1 MGLALVGVSHHDVPL
16 SALDELSR
24 DAGALA
30 HDLMGDPMAA
40 VQGAVVL
47 STCNRVELYVEAE
60 DPLRAADVARDL
72 LLQRTGDLVDV
83 PAPQLGADVARH
95 LFSVAAGL
103 ESMIVGEDE
112 ISGQVRRAL
121 THARHDRT
129 TSPSLERLFQAA
141 SSTSRRVA
149 ATTGLGAA
157 GRSIVSVG
165 LDLVE
170 DESGSLE
177 NKEVLLIGTGAF
189 ARVVHA
195 AVLRRGSRP
204 PMVFSLSGR
213 AQRFTHTHGGVAISQ
228 AALVDALH
236 AADLVVA
243 CSGAPH
249 VMLDAPTLAVVT
261 EHRETPLP
269 VLDLALTPDVD
280 GEARVLPSVRV
291 IDLEVIS
298 RHAPAEHG
306 EAVTRAH
313 RLVNDAVET
322 FEQRESERGA
332 DAVVVALRDH
342 VFGVMGREVERARR
356 RLPAVEADM
365 IEACLRRFA
374 GELLHE
380 PTTRARQFTREGFAD
395 EFDQSMRTVFGL
407 EPDHTDA

>member
-1 MGLALVGVSHHDVPL
+1 MV
-16 SALDELSR
+16 
-24 DAGALA
+24 
-30 HDLMGDPMAA
+30 
-40 VQGAVVL
+40 
-47 STCNRVELYVEAE
+47 
-60 DPLRAADVARDL
+60 
-72 LLQRTGDLVDV
+72 
-83 PAPQLGADVARH
+83 
-95 LFSVAAGL
+95 
-103 ESMIVGEDE
+103 VGEDE

-121 THARHDRT
+121 TYARHDRT

-141 SSTSRRVA
+141 SATSRRVA

-165 LDLVE
+165 PDLVE
-170 DESGSLE
+170 HASGSLA
-177 NKEVLLIGTGAF
+177 NRSILLVGTGAF

-204 PMVFSLSGR
+204 PMVFSRSGR
-213 AQRFTHTHGGVAISQ
+213 AQRFTDTHGGVPVSQ
-228 AALVDALH
+228 ADLMDSLH
-236 AADLVVA
+236 AADVVVT

-261 EHRETPLP
+261 EHRERPLP
-269 VLDLALTPDVD
+269 VLDLALTSDVD
-280 GEARVLPSVRV
+280 GGARVLPNVRI

-322 FEQRESERGA
+322 FEQREAERGA
-332 DAVVVALRDH
+332 GGAVVALRDH
-342 VFGVMGREVERARR
+342 VFGVMEREVGRARR
-356 RLPAVEADM
+356 RLSATEADM

-374 GELLHE
+374 GELLHQ

-395 EFDQSMRTVFGL
+395 EFDQSLRTVFGL
-407 EPDHTDA
+407 EPDDASL